1 MTIQEYLKV
10 LDSGELP
17 NYFIICSTDTE
28 LRLVYLK
35 LFCEAYNCNYKYVD
49 NIEFKNR
56 TRVLGKTEVL
66 VLTDFKPVIEKPHE
80 MYKEYSRPIVYMY
93 TSPKGITTEIEKFYD
108 NRVLVVSEITREQ
121 AENILLKKGLAEP
134 AIQYFCENISNPTYV
149 RRYGLQMLAL
159 CKDLNMDQQT
169 CFETYYKEQ
178 VRADISEEP
187 EPFFKAILTKDLDF
201 VCEYLKQQSGN
212 EFYVYAAIFRWLENL
227 LRFLASKGDYWNK
240 GGLVKA
246 VYSQYQNNNWSNI
259 TYLDIIRLYD
269 MGIEYRDTIKST
281 ERDPLTALEVYT
293 CCITQC
299 LIDHQVI

>member
-1 MTIQEYLKV
+1 MTIQEYLNV

-35 LFCEAYNCNYKYVD
+35 LFCEAYDCKYKYVD

-66 VLTDFKPVIEKPHE
+66 VLTDFKPVLEKPHE
-80 MYKEYSRPIVYMY
+80 MYKEYSRPVVYLY
-93 TSPKGITTEIEKFYD
+93 TNPKGITKDIEKFYD
-108 NRVLVVSEITREQ
+108 ERVLIISEITREQ

-169 CFETYYKEQ
+169 CFETYFKEQ
-178 VRADISEEP
+178 VRAELSEDP
-187 EPFFKAILTKDLDF
+187 EPFFRAILSKDFNF
-201 VCEYLKQQSGN
+201 VYEYIEQQSGN
-212 EFYVYAAIFRWLENL
+212 EFYVYAAIFRWFENL

-246 VYSQYQNNNWSNI
+246 VYSQYQNNNWNNI
-259 TYLDIIRLYD
+259 TYIDILQLYHT
-269 MGIEYRDTIKST
+269 GIEYRDAIKNT
-281 ERDPLTALEVYT
+281 ERDPLTALEVYL
-293 CCITQC
+293 CCIIHC
-299 LIDHQVI
+299 LIEHQVI